1 MIEEIE
7 KKMILNDDIDVVMT
21 ITMYRYYDHYAA
33 IITELLRI
41 LLQSIASSRPG
52 DNPEKTS
59 ESDDDGRLQ
68 NDQLWIRHF
77 HVPRSK

>member
-1 MIEEIE
+1 
-7 KKMILNDDIDVVMT
+7 MILNDDIDVLLWRSLCTGIMI
-21 ITMYRYYDHYAA
+21 ITLLLLLNHYEFYYDYS
-33 IITELLRI
+33 
-41 LLQSIASSRPG
+41 SIASSRPG